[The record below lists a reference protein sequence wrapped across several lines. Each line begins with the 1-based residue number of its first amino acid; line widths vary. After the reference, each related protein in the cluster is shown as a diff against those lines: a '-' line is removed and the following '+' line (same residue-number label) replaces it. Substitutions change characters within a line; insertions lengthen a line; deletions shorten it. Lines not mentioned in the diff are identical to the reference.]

1 MAETGIGIPV
11 TETLATALAHLR
23 AGRGAQAE
31 RLYRRVLA
39 ADPDQP
45 DALHYLGVI
54 AHQAGRH
61 DRACVLIGRAATL
74 RPEAADIRN
83 NLGEAWRAAGRLGE
97 AEPCFRQALA
107 LKPAYAS
114 AMNNLGN
121 VLLATRRLAEA
132 EQNYRS
138 AVALE
143 PAYAEAWNNLG
154 GVLRMQRR
162 DVEAEAPYRRALAL
176 RADYPDAQ
184 RNLAELLRATGR
196 GDEAA
201 GLSRQARAVEL
212 ETLAATLADRLARA
226 DEPEARYRLAGVLSE
241 LGRSA
246 EAAVEYERVI
256 AVVSGRADVHNDY
269 GNCLR
274 RLGRDDE
281 AGAQYRRALA
291 LQPDIAEVHNNLA
304 NLMRDRGDPA
314 GAERAY
320 ARAIVLKPELVMAYA
335 NLGSLLADAGR
346 NDEADEV
353 FARALA
359 LRPDDAMLAWN
370 YSLFRLHCGDFAKGF
385 LHYERRFDAGDDKA
399 FGAARRVLASL
410 GGIARWRGESLEG
423 RSLLVWTEQGL
434 GDSVLFM
441 RFFQELKARG
451 LARLLV
457 YCEPALVRL
466 FQAMPAVDE
475 AVTRDGPPPF
485 GRFDLHCPIMSLPLL
500 LGTRLET
507 LTAEV
512 PCAPVPEALD
522 EAWRV
527 RVADL
532 PRPRVGIAWR
542 SGTLSTAGAV
552 RDIPLEGFAPI
563 LAVPGISF
571 VSLQKGEAAGD
582 IVWLGLPVA
591 DAVREARDL
600 LDTGALMRQLD
611 LIVTIDTVIPHLAG
625 TLARPVWL
633 LNRHESDWRWLRG
646 RRDSPWYPTLRI
658 YTQPARGDWEG
669 AIAEVA
675 RDLAAWRAAWQA

>member
-1 MAETGIGIPV
+1 MAQTGSGTQRTDI
-11 TETLATALAHLR
+11 LATALAHLR
-23 AGRGAQAE
+23 AGRRAEAE
-31 RLYRRVLA
+31 RLYRGVLESS
-39 ADPDQP
+39 PDDA

-61 DRACVLIGRAATL
+61 DRACALIGRAAAL

-83 NLGEAWRAAGRLGE
+83 NLGEAWRAAGHPGE
-97 AEPCFRQALA
+97 AEQCFRRALE
-107 LKPAYAS
+107 LQPGYAS

-121 VLLATRRLAEA
+121 VLLANRRLSEA
-132 EQNYRS
+132 EQCYRD
-138 AVALE
+138 AVARE

-176 RADYPDAQ
+176 RPDYADAQ
-184 RNLAELLRATGR
+184 RNLAHLLRAAGR

-201 GLSRQARAVEL
+201 GLSRQARAIEL
-212 ETLAATLADRLARA
+212 ETLAATLVAALARQ
-226 DEPEARYRLAGVLSE
+226 DDLDTRYRLAGVLSE
-241 LGRSA
+241 LGRSV
-246 EAAVEYERVI
+246 EAAIEYERVI
-256 AVVSGRADVHNDY
+256 AAVPGRAELHNDY

-281 AGAQYRRALA
+281 AGRHYRRALE
-291 LQPDIAEVHNNLA
+291 LRPDIAEIHNNLA
-304 NLMRDRGDPA
+304 NLMRDRGDPV

-320 ARAIVLKPELVMAYA
+320 ARAIELKPDLVMAYA

-346 NDEADEV
+346 NDEADAV
-353 FARALA
+353 FVRALA

-370 YSLFRLHCGDFAKGF
+370 YSLFRLHCGDFEKGF

-399 FGAARRVLASL
+399 FGAARRVLAGL
-410 GGIARWRGESLEG
+410 AGIARWHGESLAG

-451 LARLLV
+451 LARLIV

-466 FQAMPAVDE
+466 FQSMPAVDE
-475 AVTRDGPPPF
+475 SVTRDAPPPF

-507 LTAEV
+507 LHAEV
-512 PCAPVPEALD
+512 PYAEVPAELD
-522 EAWRV
+522 EAWRT
-527 RVADL
+527 RLAKL
-532 PRPRVGIAWR
+532 PQPRVGIAWR

-552 RDIPLEGFAPI
+552 RDIPLERYAPI

-582 IVWLGLPVA
+582 IERLGLPVV

-658 YTQPARGDWEG
+658 YTQPVRGDWDG

-675 RDLAAWRAAWQA
+675 RDLAAWRATWQG